1 MENNERK
8 IEEFLLK
15 QQHEAEVVKE
25 SLRQADEQEKANKES
40 PILAL
45 DDVIEQMGNG
55 MIEYPDLPIRIR
67 LGKYFEDRVAIPIPI
82 DFLKEHTNED
92 NIVTLLN
99 DVFGISL
106 TMQFTKTTDRKVTL
120 DTVKKS
126 LIGQMKG
133 AGIYIEILEEG
144 TVEDDIAPT
153 NFITYRMPTARGV
166 LYQMVFY
173 SVNKNDDAMVIGN
186 YNCFYKDLPIWENII
201 KATISYFTLN

>member
-45 DDVIEQMGNG
+45 DDVIEQIGNG

-120 DTVKKS
+120 DTKR
-126 LIGQMKG
+126 L
-133 AGIYIEILEEG
+133 L
-144 TVEDDIAPT
+144 
-153 NFITYRMPTARGV
+153 
-166 LYQMVFY
+166 L
-173 SVNKNDDAMVIGN
+173 
-186 YNCFYKDLPIWENII
+186 
-201 KATISYFTLN
+201 